1 MDLRYLDFCPTGSP
15 FYDLPTDRP
24 KAADFAAVDAP
35 LPAGWTR
42 TAGPEWVSLCPRAA
56 DLPDQGWKIHVSATP
71 DNAGK
76 VLDAVQ
82 GYCTQHAIPYKFL
95 RGLDVLRRRNGKYG
109 DRGSSG
115 KFVTV
120 YPRDE
125 ALLST
130 VLQELGDELDG
141 EPGPYILSDLRWRQ
155 GPLYVRYGGFTARM
169 GRNEAGEEV
178 YCIEDPD
185 GRLVPDVRGP
195 GFRPP
200 QWVELP
206 ECLVPALAARN
217 AGTLKDFPFRATKA
231 LHFSNG
237 GGVYQA
243 TDIRSGTDVLLKEAR
258 PLAGI
263 DDTGADAV
271 ARLRREAWA
280 LRQLSGLACIPGL
293 IEFRGGHEHYFLARE
308 FIDGTSL
315 SKELYRRN
323 PLMNSDLSAD
333 RPSAY
338 AAWAL
343 AVLDQVESG
352 LDAMHERGVVFGD
365 LHPNNVLIRSDGTVS
380 FIDFEASSEPGD
392 TAKQAF
398 AAPGFL
404 APDGYTGVSIDR
416 YALGCL
422 RLAVFVPMTVVMS
435 WAPEKVRQLIDLVE
449 ERFPVPAD
457 FAGQVWRDL
466 GPLPARDT
474 GASVPTSS
482 GVGRTVSRSATGSTP
497 QPEPLWS
504 QPEPADW
511 PGLRTKLADSILSTA
526 TPDRGDRLYPGDIEQ
541 FCTPAGGLSFAY
553 GAAGV
558 LWTLAEVGATVPEE
572 HVDWLAGA
580 GSRLVDARPGFYDG
594 LAGVAFAL
602 DRLGHA
608 DEARELLDRA
618 AAAPWPDRQQDLLG
632 GLAGTGLTL
641 LHFARRTGETALM
654 EQAVRLA
661 EELTSRVSQGPAGIA
676 SRRAPGLLRG
686 AAGGAL
692 FLLRLYEETGEPKF
706 LHHTVEALRTDLS
719 SIGWLPKADATEG
732 KPLRTPSIAFGSG
745 GLGMVLHD
753 VLQYC
758 EDPELASARD
768 AFRQAAGQH
777 FLMQAGLF
785 HGRAGVL
792 LALHHLRD
800 DAAGEHVVREHLT
813 HMGLH
818 AVPHEGRLLFLGDHN
833 LRLST
838 DLATGT
844 AGVLLALEAVLG
856 TGGARL
862 PFFGYRTEG

>member
-1 MDLRYLDFCPTGSP
+1 MDLRYLDYCPKGSP

-24 KAADFAAVDAP
+24 EAADFAAVGAP

-42 TAGPEWVSLCPRAA
+42 TAGPEWVSLFPRAA
-56 DLPDQGWKIHVSATP
+56 DLPGQGWKIHVSATP
-71 DNAGK
+71 DNAGN

-82 GYCTQHAIPYKFL
+82 RYCTQRTIPYKFL

-115 KFVTV
+115 KFITI
-120 YPRDE
+120 YPHNE
-125 ALLST
+125 GLLAT
-130 VLQELGDELDG
+130 VLHELGDVLDG

-155 GPLYVRYGGFTARM
+155 GPLYVRYGGFTART

-206 ECLVPALAARN
+206 ECLAEALAARN
-217 AGTLKDFPFRATKA
+217 AGTLKDFPFRAAKA

-243 TDIRSGTDVLLKEAR
+243 TDTRSGTDVLLKEAR

-271 ARLRREAWA
+271 ARLQREHWA
-280 LRQLSGLACIPGL
+280 LRRLSGLDCVPEL
-293 IEFRGGHEHYFLARE
+293 IEYRGGHEHYFLARE
-308 FIDGTSL
+308 FIHGVSL

-323 PLMNSDLSAD
+323 PLVNSDLPAD
-333 RPSAY
+333 RPGEY

-343 AVLDQVESG
+343 AVLDQIESG
-352 LDAMHERGVVFGD
+352 LDALHERGVVFGD
-365 LHPNNVLIRSDGTVS
+365 LHPNNVLIRPDGTVS
-380 FIDFEASSEPGD
+380 FIDFEASSEPGE
-392 TAKQAF
+392 TAGQAF

-404 APDGYTGVSIDR
+404 APDGYTGVSVDR

-435 WAPEKVRQLIDLVE
+435 WAPEKVRQLIELVE

-457 FAGQVWRDL
+457 FAAQVRRDL
-466 GPLPARDT
+466 GPLPGRGT
-474 GASVPTSS
+474 GAPAPAPSGSGRAVP
-482 GVGRTVSRSATGSTP
+482 RPATGRAP
-497 QPEPLWS
+497 HAEPLWPR
-504 QPEPADW
+504 PEPADW
-511 PGLRTKLADSILSTA
+511 PCLRTKLAEGILSTA

-541 FCTPAGGLSFAY
+541 FCTPSGGLGFAY

-558 LWTLAEVGATVPEE
+558 LWTLAEVGASVPEE
-572 HVDWLAGA
+572 HVDWLADA
-580 GSRLVDARPGFYDG
+580 GSRLADARPGFYDG
-594 LAGVAFAL
+594 LGGIAFAL
-602 DRLGHA
+602 DRLGRA
-608 DEARELLDRA
+608 GQARELLGRA
-618 AAAPWPDRQQDLLG
+618 AAAPWPDRQEDLLG

-641 LHFARRTGETALM
+641 LHFARRTGETALV

-661 EELTSRVSQGPAGIA
+661 GELTDRSSRGTAGA
-676 SRRAPGLLRG
+676 AGRRAPGLLRG

-692 FLLRLYEETGEPKF
+692 FLLRLYEETGETTF
-706 LHHTVEALRTDLS
+706 LHHAVEALRADLS
-719 SIGWLPKADATEG
+719 SIGWFPGPGAAKGT
-732 KPLRTPSIAFGSG
+732 PWRTPLIAFGSG

-753 VLQYC
+753 VLQHC
-758 EDPELASARD
+758 EDPDLASARD
-768 AFRQAAGQH
+768 AFRQAARQQ
-777 FLMQAGLF
+777 FLMHAGLF

-800 DAAGEHVVREHLT
+800 DAADEHAVREHLA

-818 AVPHEGRLLFLGDHN
+818 AVPHGRRLLFLGDHN

-856 TGGARL
+856 TGGAGL
-862 PFFGYRTEG
+862 PFFGRRTEG